1 MTATTAATANL
12 THRPPSIDPA
22 WLDLHREPILD
33 PGQIIIDPH
42 HHLWARATQNY
53 LAAEC
58 SADFGSGHRIV
69 GSVFV
74 ECWSGYRTSGPE
86 HLRCVG
92 ETAFVAGMA
101 GTHTVGACDCDFVG
115 GIVSH
120 ADLTDEA
127 GRIDEVL
134 AAHAEAAHGRLRGI
148 RHAVSWEG
156 TGTIPMVR
164 PTSQGLMVDARFQ
177 AGVAQLARHDL
188 VFDAWLYQT
197 QLPELIALARASPDT
212 RIVLNH
218 LGGPLAIGAYA
229 GRRDELFASW
239 RRDMTELAA
248 HPNVV
253 VKLGGLGMTTAG
265 HGLHQGPR
273 PPTSQAM
280 ASAYGP
286 QIETA
291 INLFGPQRCMFES
304 NFPVDKISGG
314 YAVLWNAFKRLTA
327 GYSAAEKD
335 AVF

>member
-1 MTATTAATANL
+1 MIRVHSLSALIRVHSRLQFFAISHNFAAAVIPGTFL
-12 THRPPSIDPA
+12 
-22 WLDLHREPILD
+22 LDADDWGFYAELGAGTDFSILD
-33 PGQIIIDPH
+33 YSLI
-42 HHLWARATQNY
+42 
-53 LAAEC
+53 
-58 SADFGSGHRIV
+58 
-69 GSVFV
+69 
-74 ECWSGYRTSGPE
+74 
-86 HLRCVG
+86 
-92 ETAFVAGMA
+92 
-101 GTHTVGACDCDFVG
+101 
-115 GIVSH
+115 
-120 ADLTDEA
+120 
-127 GRIDEVL
+127 
-134 AAHAEAAHGRLRGI
+134 EAAVANG
-148 RHAVSWEG
+148 G
-156 TGTIPMVR
+156 TMDLSFAPRPGTIPMVR
-164 PTSQGLMVDARFQ
+164 PTSHGLMVDARFQ

-218 LGGPLAIGAYA
+218 LGGPLAIGAYG